1 MNKKQLLLLLPIVS
15 FIWFFMTILLGGLA
29 YDNYSHMSQFISEL
43 GATGAPNGTLVNYLG
58 FIPTQLFLLTFIFIC
73 VSVIPKTKT
82 NMTGL
87 FFIGIYAFALGIAAV
102 FPCDFECRPTVPSM
116 SHLIHIFSAMP
127 GYLCGIIGIFFIS
140 SKSKSWTNSNI
151 LMRVGYILG
160 ICALGSFLLLDSN
173 FKMVGAIQRLL
184 ELSIYMWLILFGFY
198 LRRYEAT

>member
-1 MNKKQLLLLLPIVS
+1 
-15 FIWFFMTILLGGLA
+15 
-29 YDNYSHMSQFISEL
+29 
-43 GATGAPNGTLVNYLG
+43 
-58 FIPTQLFLLTFIFIC
+58 
-73 VSVIPKTKT
+73 
-82 NMTGL
+82 
-87 FFIGIYAFALGIAAV
+87 FIGIYAFALGIAAV